1 VGTTATQVASF
12 GRPSTISNCAQA
24 GATACDRA
32 EGFAASVLPFDAY
45 PLCGLMFCC
54 CGQPFLPSGW
64 TEGTRTYLSLC
75 GCRLRPIEAASV
87 EQRVKAAAELPPVP
101 SPVGAPDWAAL
112 HGMFARVE
120 VGGTV
125 EDLRLVHRT

>member
-1 VGTTATQVASF
+1 MTANGKLAAF
-12 GRPSTISNCAQA
+12 GRPSTIPNRANT
-24 GATACDRA
+24 GAAPYDQFDDA
-32 EGFAASVLPFDAY
+32 SASVLPFDAY
-45 PLCGLMFCC
+45 PLCGFMFCC

-64 TEGTRTYLSLC
+64 TKTTRTYMSLC

-87 EQRVKAAAELPPVP
+87 EHRVEAAAQLPPVP
-101 SPVGAPDWAAL
+101 SPIDGPDWAAL
-112 HGMFARVE
+112 HRLFVRVE